1 MSKSR
6 FAGITSRVLMLLAAG
21 LQVMTYLS
29 VLVNPSRIW
38 IMTVFGLLFVPV
50 SLLNAVLLVWAV
62 KRLSKAF
69 VIPFLALLPSV
80 FFLGEY
86 VQFPEGGRGP
96 EVQGASDGHRTVRL
110 ISYNVGR
117 FASSDAIPEWQDCS
131 DSVAVFLRSCDAD
144 IICLQEVRSK
154 DVESLKAFLSKKFRG
169 YRAEYYMKVGKDG
182 CFGNVTLSRFGVRD
196 KGVVSFEE
204 SANMA
209 LFTDYVIG
217 GRNMRVYN
225 CHLESYAL
233 SLPTVVKSIGQ
244 RDREFIRRTEDRVK
258 TSIARRQQQVD
269 KILNDIG
276 ASPVEAFVCGDF
288 NDNPMSYTYFKLSRG
303 RSDSFVEAGSG
314 FGATY
319 SFAWPMLRIDYVLF
333 PGRMHAVSHE
343 TLKVK
348 YSDHYPVVADIVIP
362 AGG

>member
-6 FAGITSRVLMLLAAG
+6 FAGITSRVLMLMAAG
-21 LQVMTYLS
+21 VQVMTYMS
-29 VLVNPSRIW
+29 VLVNPSRLW
-38 IMTVFGLLFVPV
+38 IMTVFGLLFIPV
-50 SLLNAVLLVWAV
+50 SLLNAFLLVWAV
-62 KRLSKAF
+62 KRRSRAF
-69 VIPFLALLPSV
+69 LIPLLALLPSV
-80 FFLGEY
+80 FFIGKY
-86 VQFPEGGRGP
+86 VQFSG
-96 EVQGASDGHRTVRL
+96 QGSAQVHAGDDGCRPVRL

-117 FASSDAIPEWQDCS
+117 FSSSTRIRSWQDCA

-182 CFGNVTLSRFGVRD
+182 CFGNVTLSRFGARD

-233 SLPTVVKSIGQ
+233 SLPKVVKSIGR
-244 RDREFIRRTEDRVK
+244 RDREFIRRTEQKVK
-258 TSIARRQQQVD
+258 TSISRRPQQVD
-269 KILNDIG
+269 KILKDI
-276 ASPVEAFVCGDF
+276 ASSPVEAFVCGDF
-288 NDNPMSYTYFKLSRG
+288 NDNPMSYTYFRLSRG

-319 SFAWPMLRIDYVLF
+319 SFLWPMLRIDYVLF
-333 PGRMHAVSHE
+333 PGRLHAVSHE